1 MAKPKARA
9 KTRARPKAKPRAKAA
24 KPELRHITLSSLH
37 RPPGSHR
44 ARIRKGRGPG
54 SGIGKTAGRGGK
66 GQTARQGGK
75 VRPGFEGGQ
84 MPLIRRIPKRGFTN
98 PFKQAAQ
105 VVNVQALADFLRN
118 QGQGTL
124 FSLYDLFAGGGFG
137 RATVFALGIMPYISA
152 SIVFQLAAPVFPVVE
167 KMQRDEEGRKKLTQ
181 WTRYLTVVLCLFQA
195 YGYALFS
202 EQIAGAV
209 ANPGFF
215 FRMTTVLT
223 LTTGGVFVMWLGEQI
238 TERGIGN
245 GASLLIFFSIV
256 ERIWPETLLTIEAL
270 RARSLTFP
278 KLLIVLAV
286 MALVVMGTVA
296 VTVAAR
302 RIPIQIPRKVMGRG
316 RIREGQKTF
325 IPLRLNTANVMPIIF
340 AQSLI
345 IVPGTIAAF
354 SGNATLKHLAEYF
367 TVTSPVYLITSALLI
382 IFFAYFYTS
391 IIFNPVDLAE
401 NLKKQGGFIPG
412 VKPGAATADYIDDVL
427 SRITF
432 PGALF
437 LTAVAMLPIIVS
449 NTFNMPF
456 GFGGTALL
464 IVVGVALDTVQQ
476 VQQHLLLRHY
486 DGFMKEG
493 RVKFRG
499 RQRYM

>member
-1 MAKPKARA
+1 MTA
-9 KTRARPKAKPRAKAA
+9 PRLPNLFKV
-24 KPELRHITLSSLH
+24 PELKEKILFTLLCLVVYRIGAHIAT
-37 RPPGSHR
+37 PG
-44 ARIRKGRGPG
+44 
-54 SGIGKTAGRGGK
+54 
-66 GQTARQGGK
+66 
-75 VRPGFEGGQ
+75 
-84 MPLIRRIPKRGFTN
+84 
-98 PFKQAAQ
+98 
-105 VVNVQALADFLRN
+105 VNVQALADFLRN

-245 GASLLIFFSIV
+245 GASLLIFF
-256 ERIWPETLLTIEAL
+256 
-270 RARSLTFP
+270 
-278 KLLIVLAV
+278 
-286 MALVVMGTVA
+286 
-296 VTVAAR
+296 
-302 RIPIQIPRKVMGRG
+302 
-316 RIREGQKTF
+316 
-325 IPLRLNTANVMPIIF
+325 
-340 AQSLI
+340 
-345 IVPGTIAAF
+345 PGTIAAF

-412 VKPGAATADYIDDVL
+412 VKPGAATADYIDDV
-427 SRITF
+427 
-432 PGALF
+432 
-437 LTAVAMLPIIVS
+437 
-449 NTFNMPF
+449 
-456 GFGGTALL
+456 
-464 IVVGVALDTVQQ
+464 
-476 VQQHLLLRHY
+476 
-486 DGFMKEG
+486 
-493 RVKFRG
+493 
-499 RQRYM
+499 